1 MSQAK
6 TNTLFYV
13 AMAMLLVMGCKQG
26 NNKDNNT
33 TTKIQPKQAVNI
45 NPALKK
51 PICCESNLPSRF
63 KAVAV
68 SQPITATTNNNHD
81 GMVWVPSGTFQMGG
95 DNSQAQPDEYPK
107 HKVTLTGF
115 WMDATE
121 VTNAQFA
128 LFVKATGY
136 ITTAE
141 QKPDWNI
148 LKKQLPAGTPKPPD
162 SLLVPAS
169 LVFVAAKGRVSL
181 NDYTQWWAWKK
192 GADWKHPHGPGS
204 NIKGK
209 DNYPVVQVSFYD
221 VQAYCKWAGKRLPTE
236 AEWEW
241 AARGGLTNNIY
252 PWGNEP
258 VNSGKPKAN
267 TWEGVFPYKNTV
279 KDGYYY
285 LAPVASFPANGYH
298 LYDMAGNV
306 WEWCAD
312 YYNNKYYSTLN
323 PNGVTNP
330 QGPTKSYDPDEPLAI
345 KRVVRGG
352 SFLCN
357 DSYCSGYR
365 VARRMKTSEDS
376 GMEHLGF
383 RCVQDK

>member
-1 MSQAK
+1 M
-6 TNTLFYV
+6 
-13 AMAMLLVMGCKQG
+13 
-26 NNKDNNT
+26 
-33 TTKIQPKQAVNI
+33 
-45 NPALKK
+45 
-51 PICCESNLPSRF
+51 
-63 KAVAV
+63 
-68 SQPITATTNNNHD
+68 
-81 GMVWVPSGTFQMGG
+81 
-95 DNSQAQPDEYPK
+95 
-107 HKVTLTGF
+107 
-115 WMDATE
+115 
-121 VTNAQFA
+121 
-128 LFVKATGY
+128 
-136 ITTAE
+136 
-141 QKPDWNI
+141 
-148 LKKQLPAGTPKPPD
+148 QL
-162 SLLVPAS
+162 
-169 LVFVAAKGRVSL
+169 
-181 NDYTQWWAWKK
+181 
-192 GADWKHPHGPGS
+192 
-204 NIKGK
+204 
-209 DNYPVVQVSFYD
+209 SFYD

-258 VNSGKPKAN
+258 VNAGKPKAN
-267 TWEGVFPYKNTV
+267 TWEGAFPYKNTV

-312 YYNNKYYSTLN
+312 YYYNKYYGTLN

-330 QGPTKSYDPDEPLAI
+330 QGPAKSYDPDEPLAI

-383 RCVQDK
+383 RCVQSR